1 MENLFVYTNVAANTR
16 DAVFAFL
23 STKIVEVGKAT
34 NEQAVE
40 IGLKQR
46 EAEGTTGM
54 MDGFAIPHAKS
65 ESIEEPTIIILKL
78 TNAVAWDSLDGQPIK
93 YVIALFIP
101 AAEAGTS
108 HLALLSQ
115 MARMLMDEGFKQAFI
130 TASTQEEIVDL
141 IDSKLEGMLKK

>member
-1 MENLFVYTNVAANTR
+1 MNNLFVYTNVVSNTR
-16 DAVFAFL
+16 EAVFDFL

-34 NEQAVE
+34 DEQAVKN
-40 IGLKQR
+40 GLKLR

-65 ESIEEPTIIILKL
+65 ESIQEPTIIILKL

-108 HLALLSQ
+108 HLVLLSQ
-115 MARMLMDEGFKQAFI
+115 MARMLMDDGFKQAFI
-130 TASTQEEIVDL
+130 AASTQEEIVGL
-141 IDSKLEGMLKK
+141 IDSRLEGTLKR